1 MCPDIEEYAEL
12 LVHVASVQSRVEQ
25 ETLQDVMKI
34 LSVIGEEMF
43 ISDDDPEIETKQ
55 MLIDGKKKKVMNIFK
70 GQNIIATK
78 RRIWTSVESNP
89 LMADN
94 KEYEQIFQEHEK
106 VHFVLLEEN
115 IRQRRQNKVLR
126 VSWSIFIL
134 PVSNYH

>member
-1 MCPDIEEYAEL
+1 
-12 LVHVASVQSRVEQ
+12 
-25 ETLQDVMKI
+25 
-34 LSVIGEEMF
+34 
-43 ISDDDPEIETKQ
+43 
-55 MLIDGKKKKVMNIFK
+55 MLIEGKKKKVMNIFK

-115 IRQRRQNKVLR
+115 IRQRRPNKNTAGKSLENFKLCNLYEIWKSLPKKEIYR
-126 VSWSIFIL
+126 LIL
-134 PVSNYH
+134 LYYWD